1 MDASKIQASFSKQ
14 NPMNHPLKTL
24 NQTYQMSIKPLTEA
38 YEKSLEQ
45 EQQKFLKG
53 VVEFFEAKSISFEG
67 GENYN
72 DEEYYDD
79 LMDFYVDGES
89 VQSNFK
95 LGSQVYEKLFGE
107 KSPYTDEEDPWDQ
120 WREIKEELMNQMPE
134 FIKTKTCSYE
144 TN

>member
-1 MDASKIQASFSKQ
+1 
-14 NPMNHPLKTL
+14 MNHPFKTL

-38 YEKSLEQ
+38 YEKSLKQ

-53 VVEFFEAKSISFEG
+53 VVEFFGAKSVSFEG

-95 LGSQVYEKLFGE
+95 LGFQVYEKLFGK
-107 KSPYTDEEDPWDQ
+107 KSPWKEDGKYGEEAWEQ
-120 WREIKEELMNQMPE
+120 WREIKEELMIQMPE